1 MKTNKSMMKTK
12 LFYFFGALFF
22 IFTLAA
28 CGGGEESA
36 DSGEELTEFMEN
48 EEPDPE
54 ISKEVLEDI
63 VRNIPSPVEMSA
75 LLKAIGVE
83 FQGDV
88 LNHTANA
95 DKYTTVYKQAINL
108 GIYGADLGY
117 INMYEK
123 TGSSLNYLNAVK
135 TVADQIKVGQFFDFA
150 TLKRLSNNKKNI
162 DSLTYITI
170 SNFNKMDSYLR
181 EQNRGNLSILM
192 VAGAWLEGLYISCQA
207 AKEYNNP
214 EIKENIGEQKIVM
227 DDILLLLE
235 VYEKD
240 QGMAQYVEKFRELKA
255 KFDEIN
261 INESYAEPE
270 TKEVEGKLVV
280 IDNSTST
287 VEMTDE
293 QLQNIIAAT
302 EEIRNDFIN

>member
-1 MKTNKSMMKTK
+1 MKTK
-12 LFYFFGALFF
+12 LLFVLGGFFFLVAF
-22 IFTLAA
+22 IS
-28 CGGGEESA
+28 CSGGGEEKSG
-36 DSGEELTEFMEN
+36 DGEELTEFMDDQEA
-48 EEPDPE
+48 DPE
-54 ISKEVLEDI
+54 ISKEVLDDI
-63 VRNIPSPVEMSA
+63 VKNIPSPVEMSA
-75 LLKAIGVE
+75 LLRAIGVE
-83 FQGDV
+83 FQGDI

-95 DKYTTVYKQAINL
+95 DKYTTVYQQAINL

-150 TLKRLSNNKKNI
+150 TLKRLSNNKKNV

-192 VAGAWLEGLYISCQA
+192 VAGAWIEGLYISCQA
-207 AKEYNNP
+207 AKEYQNP
-214 EIKENIGEQKIVM
+214 EIAENIGEQKIVM
-227 DDILLLLE
+227 DDILLLLD
-235 VYEKD
+235 VYKKD
-240 QGMAQYVEKFRELKA
+240 QGMAEYVDQFNKLKER
-255 KFDEIN
+255 FDSVT

-270 TKEVEGKLVV
+270 TREVEGKLVV

-293 QLQNIIAAT
+293 QLNDIIATT